1 MIVFVVLLF
10 LIMGLFG
17 FVFICPDMIGYGTL
31 SWAFLVALSVVLCSL
46 PKPYEEEVKS
56 WRNLRIVKWLIYGG
70 YLYML
75 SICCFGAL
83 ALGYNLLVAETYV
96 WQEETYD
103 LLPFVENQYFV
114 EGEHGISILI
124 ESEKG
129 EPELLS
135 LDAKAKNEKQVIYEE
150 VETPQLHVVKTRKK
164 FILEK
169 LEKPNQESELIKQTY
184 HLILPKGYQTMK
196 FLTES

>member
-1 MIVFVVLLF
+1 MIVFAVLLF
-10 LIMGLFG
+10 FIMGLFG
-17 FVFICPDMIGYGTL
+17 FVFICPDMVGYGLL
-31 SWAFLVALSVVLCSL
+31 SGAFLVALSIILCSL

-56 WRNLRIVKWLIYGG
+56 WRNLRIVKGLIFGG

-75 SICCFGAL
+75 GICCFGVL

-96 WQEETYD
+96 WQEETYE
-103 LLPFVENQYFV
+103 LLPFVGNQYFV

-129 EPELLS
+129 KPEVLS
-135 LDAKAKNEKQVIYEE
+135 LDTKVKNEEQVIYEV
-150 VETPQLHVVKTRKK
+150 VETPQLYVVKTRKR

-169 LEKPNQESELIKQTY
+169 LEKVNEESELIKQTY
-184 HLILPKGYQTMK
+184 RLILPKNYQTTK
-196 FLTES
+196 LLTES